1 MSIIL
6 ILHELT
12 RPLKVLQTVSTCPLK
27 LLEDITPLLRY
38 SFFRKVLNQIC
49 ELLGLLIS
57 FLGVFVWSVINSKDI
72 FTWFLEVLPAVIG
85 LVIVLLTYN
94 RFRLTNLVYGLIW
107 IHAIILVVGGHYTY
121 AEMPVFNWLRDTFD
135 LARNY
140 YDRLGHFAQGFIP
153 AVIAREILLRKT
165 PLRPMLFS
173 APRGMSGTPSG
184 ICSWH

>member
-57 FLGVFVWSVINSKDI
+57 FLGVFVWSVINPKDI
-72 FTWFLEVLPAVIG
+72 FTWFLEVLP
-85 LVIVLLTYN
+85 
-94 RFRLTNLVYGLIW
+94 
-107 IHAIILVVGGHYTY
+107 
-121 AEMPVFNWLRDTFD
+121 
-135 LARNY
+135 
-140 YDRLGHFAQGFIP
+140 Q
-153 AVIAREILLRKT
+153 
-165 PLRPMLFS
+165 
-173 APRGMSGTPSG
+173 
-184 ICSWH
+184 